1 MIDCI
6 LKSLLSFVS
15 SECFIDLFLHMAE
28 RLAAQTENTVDDLLV
43 EELRKRLVRDRSQ

>member
-6 LKSLLSFVS
+6 LKSLLAFVS
-15 SECFIDLFLHMAE
+15 NECFIDLFLHMAE
-28 RLAAQTENTVDDLLV
+28 RLASSTENTVDDLIV